1 VIPLSGPER
10 GSNSTRNIWL
20 LVGLLLAIG
29 IIVPLWVTLYDQET
43 PALFGFP
50 FYYWFQFLLVPV
62 VAILTFVSFKLAET
76 ATDRDRKARGLGPAA
91 GHTRPDGD
99 ER

>member
-1 VIPLSGPER
+1 MSDPER

-29 IIVPLWVTLYDQET
+29 IIVPLWVTIYDQET

-50 FYYWFQFLLVPV
+50 FFYWFQFLLVPV
-62 VAILTFVSFKLAET
+62 VALLTFAAFKLAES

-91 GHTRPDGD
+91 GRSRTDGD
-99 ER
+99 RR